1 MTFQSYQS
9 LTQYTSLG
17 NAEIR
22 TPVGSNRSNE
32 EPSVLG
38 CSTGPGYKARPFL
51 TEQKSFE
58 INEKNP
64 AYHPGPVPPPSGAA
78 PFIGPILLVMVVSSI
93 SRIHKHEFHLKCTG
107 IEHIV
112 GANLLCNLAT
122 DATISEQFRRRR
134 IRRKFEARRSSK
146 LIELLKPLPPTPTTP
161 NMCDVSGLNLST
173 RFKKQFQIIVDAVAV
188 VVVVVA
194 ATAAATA
201 AAAAVVNELGS
212 VARCQLF
219 DE

>member
-58 INEKNP
+58 INRKN
-64 AYHPGPVPPPSGAA
+64 PVPPPSGDA
-78 PFIGPILLVMVVSSI
+78 PLIGPILLVVVVSSI

-107 IEHIV
+107 IELNNIV
-112 GANLLCNLAT
+112 LLRYSWRKSTLQPGHRCNHFG
-122 DATISEQFRRRR
+122 TIPTQKNPTKIRSASEQ
-134 IRRKFEARRSSK
+134 
-146 LIELLKPLPPTPTTP
+146 
-161 NMCDVSGLNLST
+161 
-173 RFKKQFQIIVDAVAV
+173 
-188 VVVVVA
+188 
-194 ATAAATA
+194 
-201 AAAAVVNELGS
+201 
-212 VARCQLF
+212 
-219 DE
+219 